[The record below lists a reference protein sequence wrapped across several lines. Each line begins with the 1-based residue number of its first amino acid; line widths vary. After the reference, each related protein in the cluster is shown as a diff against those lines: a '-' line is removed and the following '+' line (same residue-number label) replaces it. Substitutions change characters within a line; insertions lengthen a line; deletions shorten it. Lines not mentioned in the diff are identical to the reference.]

1 MRRNQKYVVMN
12 RRRHG
17 RRVRRNTG
25 LASVLGG
32 ADLMRDVVTPVIGGT
47 VGFVAARLLSNG
59 LANVGAVRG
68 MLDSGADAASAAN
81 TKIAA
86 NLLGIAAT
94 LGLSTKVGIIRQ
106 NRGALV
112 TGMGLALTD
121 RLIQR
126 FSAGSSYAGYLGEY
140 VDQPMSGFGEYVD
153 QPMSGLGT
161 LYAAAGLGSPT
172 LYAAAGYAEGIDPA
186 NQAGVDGL
194 MDVMEAAAGVQEAAA
209 GMGTTMGSGEADAQP
224 PWVSTQDPVTPALEV
239 TGEMPFDKEIT
250 ASLVTPEGKGF
261 AGGVFAR
268 HLFAGMF

>member
-1 MRRNQKYVVMN
+1 MK
-12 RRRHG
+12 
-17 RRVRRNTG
+17 
-25 LASVLGG
+25 
-32 ADLMRDVVTPVIGGT
+32 DVVTPVIGGT

-59 LANVGAVRG
+59 LANVAPVRG
-68 MLDSGADAASAAN
+68 MLDRGAADAAGASN

-86 NLLGIAAT
+86 NLAAILAT

-126 FSAGSSYAGYLGEY
+126 FAAGTPYGGYLGEY

-153 QPMSGLGT
+153 QPMSGLGMMYAT
-161 LYAAAGLGSPT
+161 AGVQEAAAGVGEYVDQPMSGLGATMYAAAGMGS
-172 LYAAAGYAEGIDPA
+172 YAEGIDPA
-186 NQAGVDGL
+186 NMAGVDRS
-194 MDVMEAAAGVQEAAA
+194 MNAMEAAA
-209 GMGTTMGSGEADAQP
+209 GMGDTMGSGEADATLAAMYAKRQP
-224 PWVSTQDPVTPALEV
+224 PFVSTEMPIGQALEV
-239 TGEMPFDKEIT
+239 TQQFPLDREIQ

>member
-1 MRRNQKYVVMN
+1 M
-12 RRRHG
+12 
-17 RRVRRNTG
+17 
-25 LASVLGG
+25 LGG

-59 LANVGAVRG
+59 MANVPQLRN
-68 MLDSGADAASAAN
+68 MLDSGADAAGAAN

-94 LGLSTKVGIIRQ
+94 LGLSTQVDIIRQ

-126 FSAGSSYAGYLGEY
+126 FSAGSAYAGYLGEY
-140 VDQPMSGFGEYVD
+140 VDQPMGEYVD

-161 LYAAAGLGSPT
+161 LYAAAGLGAPT
-172 LYAAAGYAEGIDPA
+172 LYAAAGYAEGVDPA

-209 GMGTTMGSGEADAQP
+209 GMGATMGSGEADAQLAAMYAKRQP
-224 PWVSTQDPVTPALEV
+224 PWVSTQDPVTPALPV
-239 TGEMPFDKEIT
+239 TGELPFEKDIT